1 MCLEITVTNNERG
14 YIIKL
19 MKYLENREISLK
31 KTNEKTNSHKGKLLR
46 KLFDPLIKVGLTLM
60 RNVLTPLVKSVLLPL
75 RLTIAASA
83 TNAAVQKKIYG

>member
-1 MCLEITVTNNERG
+1 MCSEITVTNNERG

-19 MKYLENREISLK
+19 IKYLENREISLK

-46 KLFDPLIKVGLTLM
+46 KLFDPLIKAGLTLM